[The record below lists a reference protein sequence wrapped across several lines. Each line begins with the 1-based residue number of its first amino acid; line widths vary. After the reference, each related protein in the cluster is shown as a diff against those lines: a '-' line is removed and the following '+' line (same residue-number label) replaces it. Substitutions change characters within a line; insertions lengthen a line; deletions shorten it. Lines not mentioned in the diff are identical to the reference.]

1 MQPALRSLDLGAAG
15 DPLQPCVGAQQAM
28 KGEKLFDIKKAFEEA
43 QKPHQN
49 QAKLVASLKHTYNEL
64 QDKDCFHEKFVHYLK
79 YAMVIYK
86 REPAVEQVINF
97 VAKFLASLY
106 NLEKEDAEEE
116 EMENPF
122 LNYLF
127 TFLLESHPANSN
139 AVRFRVCQLINKLL
153 GSLPENAQ
161 IEDELF
167 DQINTAMQLRAR
179 DKVPNV
185 RIQAVLAL
193 SRLQDPKD
201 DQCPVVNVYS
211 SLIETDSNSE
221 VRRAVLSCISP
232 SVKTL
237 PKIIGRTMDVKETVR
252 KLAYQVLAE
261 KVHVKALTIAQ
272 RVKLLQQGLNDRS
285 ESVKEMVQKQLLQAW
300 LHLVEG
306 NVLELL
312 HHLDVESCPE
322 VGVLALNAMFLLSP
336 HQDLIKK
343 FSELDDRKT
352 IPIEKLTAES
362 ALYWKALCEHLKFKG
377 EEFLE
382 EVLPEP
388 AIYADYLLGYFQSIP
403 VFSQEEKE
411 DLACIEQLMTKEFIG
426 QQLILMIGCMDITE
440 EGGRKRM
447 LSVLQKILMIPTT
460 SASLVSH
467 LMEKLLC
474 LLKDDDGRIQMVAE
488 IISEAR
494 ETIMTIDKQQDA
506 SEIRK
511 QELKLAEIKVKLME
525 AKDIL
530 EKCIAMQDFSHASV
544 LKERII
550 ELESI
555 KSGLLKEAEESKTK
569 EICVEKSDPETLLKC
584 LMMCNQLLKQI
595 SFSKGL
601 GPTLDGI
608 IESLIIPGIT
618 NIHPAVRNMAVLCLG
633 CCGLQS
639 KEFASQR
646 LTLLLQVLQIDEMKV
661 KLSALKALFD
671 QVMIFGIEPF
681 KDRKVQTGNEEKES
695 EKTKETEEET
705 ATTHNLLH
713 LLSGFLD
720 SEFSELRTEAAEG
733 LVKLIFSG
741 RLISAKLLSRLVLL
755 WYNPVTEEDTRLRH
769 ALGVFFPLFAYSN
782 RTNQECFEET
792 FIPTLQILFNA
803 PASSPLSEVDVANV
817 AELLVDL
824 TRPSG
829 LNQHVQNCQGL
840 TVHDNLA
847 LKICNEILTD
857 PNVPDVRIYAKALCS
872 LEFSKDFTNDLM
884 DLFEDIL
891 VTVKDKMSLKMVEK
905 VKNNLN
911 KGNPV
916 DGHVSKEKD
925 TAEVAENNLDCN
937 KSCTSI
943 DQNEEGDK
951 VITPTRDTENT
962 PLKPRST
969 RNRATKG
976 LRKIEMQT
984 QHQSGCSRTKGSE
997 CDREIQQPVSMA
1009 YSKPFHQIK
1018 TTALAKTKMD
1028 LSKLLDKE

>member
-1 MQPALRSLDLGAAG
+1 MPAASRQLRPGPRAVQSGSLRAAAWAEQRK
-15 DPLQPCVGAQQAM
+15 DTM
-28 KGEKLFDIKKAFEEA
+28 KGEKFDIRKVFEEA

-79 YAMVIYK
+79 YVMVIYK
-86 REPAVEQVINF
+86 REPAVEQVTNF

-106 NLEKEDAEEE
+106 NSEEEDAEEE
-116 EMENPF
+116 EVENPF

-127 TFLLESHPANSN
+127 TFLLKSHPANSN
-139 AVRFRVCQLINKLL
+139 AVRFRVCQLINKIL

-167 DQINTAMQLRAR
+167 DQINTAMQLRTR

-237 PKIIGRTMDVKETVR
+237 PKIIGRTMDVKEKVR
-252 KLAYQVLAE
+252 KFAYQMLAE

-285 ESVKEMVQKQLLQAW
+285 AG
-300 LHLVEG
+300 G

-322 VGVLALNAMFLLSP
+322 VGVLALNAIFLLSP
-336 HQDLIKK
+336 CQDLIKK
-343 FSELDDRKT
+343 ISELDDRKT

-362 ALYWKALCEHLKFKG
+362 VLYWKTLCEHLKAKG
-377 EEFLE
+377 EEVLE

-388 AIYADYLLGYFQSIP
+388 AIYADYLLSYFQSIP
-403 VFSQEEKE
+403 VLSQEEKE
-411 DLACIEQLMTKEFIG
+411 DLACMEQLMTKECIG

-460 SASLVSH
+460 STSLVSH

-474 LLKDDDGRIQMVAE
+474 LLKDDDRRIQMVAE
-488 IISEAR
+488 IISEVR
-494 ETIMTIDKQQDA
+494 ETIVTVDKQQDA

-525 AKDIL
+525 AKDAL
-530 EKCIAMQDFSHASV
+530 EKCVAIQDFSHASV

-550 ELESI
+550 ELEDI
-555 KSGLLKEAEESKTK
+555 KSGLLKEAEESETK

-595 SFSKGL
+595 SLSKGL

-618 NIHPAVRNMAVLCLG
+618 NIYPAVRNMA
-633 CCGLQS
+633 
-639 KEFASQR
+639 
-646 LTLLLQVLQIDEMKV
+646 VLQIDEMKV

-681 KDRKVQTGNEEKES
+681 KDRKVQTGNEENES

-705 ATTHNLLH
+705 ATTHNLLQ

-720 SEFSELRTEAAEG
+720 SE
-733 LVKLIFSG
+733 
-741 RLISAKLLSRLVLL
+741 
-755 WYNPVTEEDTRLRH
+755 
-769 ALGVFFPLFAYSN
+769 
-782 RTNQECFEET
+782 
-792 FIPTLQILFNA
+792 
-803 PASSPLSEVDVANV
+803 
-817 AELLVDL
+817 
-824 TRPSG
+824 
-829 LNQHVQNCQGL
+829 GL

-857 PNVPDVRIYAKALCS
+857 PSASDVRIYAKALCS

-891 VTVKDKMSLKMVEK
+891 VVSLSSEFLLEK
-905 VKNNLN
+905 
-911 KGNPV
+911 P
-916 DGHVSKEKD
+916 
-925 TAEVAENNLDCN
+925 
-937 KSCTSI
+937 
-943 DQNEEGDK
+943 
-951 VITPTRDTENT
+951 
-962 PLKPRST
+962 
-969 RNRATKG
+969 
-976 LRKIEMQT
+976 
-984 QHQSGCSRTKGSE
+984 
-997 CDREIQQPVSMA
+997 
-1009 YSKPFHQIK
+1009 
-1018 TTALAKTKMD
+1018 
-1028 LSKLLDKE
+1028 

>member
-1 MQPALRSLDLGAAG
+1 ME
-15 DPLQPCVGAQQAM
+15 
-28 KGEKLFDIKKAFEEA
+28 GEKLFDIRKAFEEA

-49 QAKLVASLKHTYNEL
+49 QAKLVASLQHTYNEL
-64 QDKDCFHEKFVHYLK
+64 QDKDRFHEKFVYYLK

-97 VAKFLASLY
+97 VAKFMASLY
-106 NLEKEDAEEE
+106 NSEKEDAEEK

-127 TFLLESHPANSN
+127 IFLLESHPANSN

-167 DQINTAMQLRAR
+167 DQINTAIQFRAR

-201 DQCPVVNVYS
+201 NQCPVVNVYN
-211 SLIETDSNSE
+211 SLIDTDSNSE
-221 VRRAVLSCISP
+221 VRCAVLSCINP
-232 SVKTL
+232 SIKTL
-237 PKIIGRTMDVKETVR
+237 PKIIGRTMDVNETVR
-252 KLAYQVLAE
+252 KSAYQVLAG
-261 KVHVKALTIAQ
+261 KVHIKALTIAQ

-285 ESVKEMVQKQLLQAW
+285 ESVKEIVQKQLLLAW

-362 ALYWKALCEHLKFKG
+362 ALYWKALCEHLKSKG

-388 AIYADYLLGYFQSIP
+388 AIYADYLLSYFQSIP
-403 VFSQEEKE
+403 VLSQEENE

-426 QQLILMIGCMDITE
+426 QQLILMMGCMDITE
-440 EGGRKRM
+440 EGCRKRM

-474 LLKDDDGRIQMVAE
+474 LLKDDDRRIQMVAE
-488 IISEAR
+488 IISEVR
-494 ETIMTIDKQQDA
+494 ETIMTVDKQQDA

-530 EKCIAMQDFSHASV
+530 EKCVAMQDFSHASV
-544 LKERII
+544 LKERIL
-550 ELESI
+550 ELEGI
-555 KSGLLKEAEESKTK
+555 KSGLLKEAEESKTE
-569 EICVEKSDPETLLKC
+569 EICMEKSDPETLLKC
-584 LMMCNQLLKQI
+584 LVMCNQLLKQI
-595 SFSKGL
+595 SLSKGL

-639 KEFASQR
+639 KEFAQQH
-646 LTLLLQVLQIDEMKV
+646 LTLLLQVLQIDEMKI

-671 QVMIFGIEPF
+671 QLMIFGIKPF
-681 KDRKVQTGNEEKES
+681 KDRRVQTGNEENES

-705 ATTHNLLH
+705 ATTHNLLQ

-733 LVKLIFSG
+733 LMKLIFSG

-755 WYNPVTEEDTRLRH
+755 WYNPVAEEDIRLRH

-782 RTNQECFEET
+782 RTNQECFGEI
-792 FIPTLQILFNA
+792 FLPTLQILLNA
-803 PASSPLSEVDVANV
+803 PASSPLSEVDVTNV

-824 TRPSG
+824 TRPSE
-829 LNQHVQNCQGL
+829 LNQHFQNCQGL

-847 LKICNEILTD
+847 LKICSEILTD
-857 PNVPDVRIYAKALCS
+857 PSAPYVRIYAKALCS
-872 LEFSKDFTNDLM
+872 LEISKDFTNDLI

-891 VTVKDKMSLKMVEK
+891 VKVKDKMSLKMVEK

-911 KGNPV
+911 KGSPV

-925 TAEVAENNLDCN
+925 TAEGAENNLDCS
-937 KSCTSI
+937 KSCMSTG
-943 DQNEEGDK
+943 QNKE
-951 VITPTRDTENT
+951 DTENT
-962 PLKPRST
+962 PLEPRST

-976 LRKIEMQT
+976 LGKIEVQT
-984 QHQSGCSRTKGSE
+984 EQKSQCSRAKGSE
-997 CDREIQQPVSMA
+997 SDRETQQPVSMA
-1009 YSKPFHQIK
+1009 YSKPSRRIK
-1018 TTALAKTKMD
+1018 TVLAKTKMD

>member
-1 MQPALRSLDLGAAG
+1 
-15 DPLQPCVGAQQAM
+15 M
-28 KGEKLFDIKKAFEEA
+28 KGEKLFDIRKVFEEA

-79 YAMVIYK
+79 YVMVIYK

-97 VAKFLASLY
+97 VAKFVASLY

-116 EMENPF
+116 VENPF

-127 TFLLESHPANSN
+127 TFLLKSHPANSN
-139 AVRFRVCQLINKLL
+139 AVRFRACQLINKVL
-153 GSLPENAQ
+153 GSLPESAQ

-167 DQINTAMQLRAR
+167 DQINTAMQLRTR

-193 SRLQDPKD
+193 TRLQDPKD

-221 VRRAVLSCISP
+221 VRRAVLSCINP
-232 SVKTL
+232 SAKTL
-237 PKIIGRTMDVKETVR
+237 PKIVGRTMDVKEIVR
-252 KLAYQVLAE
+252 KSAYQVLAE

-285 ESVKEMVQKQLLQAW
+285 ESVKEMVQKRLLPAW
-300 LHLVEG
+300 LNLAGG

-312 HHLDVESCPE
+312 RHLDVESCPE
-322 VGVLALNAMFLLSP
+322 VGVLALNAIFLLSP
-336 HQDLIKK
+336 CQDLIKK
-343 FSELDDRKT
+343 NSELDDRKT

-362 ALYWKALCEHLKFKG
+362 ALYWKALCEHLKAKG

-388 AIYADYLLGYFQSIP
+388 AIYADYLLSYFQSIP
-403 VFSQEEKE
+403 ELSQEEKE
-411 DLACIEQLMTKEFIG
+411 DLACIEQLMTKVYIG

-447 LSVLQKILMIPTT
+447 LSVLQKILMIPTMST
-460 SASLVSH
+460 SLVSH
-467 LMEKLLC
+467 LTEKLLC
-474 LLKDDDGRIQMVAE
+474 LLRDDDRRIQMVAE
-488 IISEAR
+488 IISEVR
-494 ETIMTIDKQQDA
+494 QTIVTVDKQQDA

-525 AKDIL
+525 AKDAL
-530 EKCIAMQDFSHASV
+530 EKCVAMQDFSHASV

-550 ELESI
+550 ELEGI
-555 KSGLLKEAEESKTK
+555 KSGLLKEAEESETK

-584 LMMCNQLLKQI
+584 LMMCNQLLKQV
-595 SFSKGL
+595 SLSKGL

-618 NIHPAVRNMAVLCLG
+618 SINPAVNMAVLCLG

-639 KEFASQR
+639 KEFARQH

-681 KDRKVQTGNEEKES
+681 KDRKIQTGNEENES

-705 ATTHNLLH
+705 ATTHNLLQ

-792 FIPTLQILFNA
+792 FLPTLQILFNA

-829 LNQHVQNCQGL
+829 LNQHFQNCQGM

-857 PNVPDVRIYAKALCS
+857 PSAPDVRIYAKALCS

-891 VTVKDKMSLKMVEK
+891 VKVKDKMSLKMVEK
-905 VKNNLN
+905 VKNNLS
-911 KGNPV
+911 KGNPI

-925 TAEVAENNLDCN
+925 IAEVAENNLDCN
-937 KSCTSI
+937 KPCTSTC
-943 DQNEEGDK
+943 QNEEGDK
-951 VITPTRDTENT
+951 IITPIEDTENT
-962 PLKPRST
+962 PVKPRPR
-969 RNRATKG
+969 RNRATG
-976 LRKIEMQT
+976 LRKVEVQT
-984 QHQSGCSRTKGSE
+984 EHKSGCSRTKGSE
-997 CDREIQQPVSMA
+997 SDREIQQPVSMA
-1009 YSKPFHQIK
+1009 HSKPSRRFK
-1018 TTALAKTKMD
+1018 TAELAKTKMD